1 MSSLQRGTND
11 ILLKRQI
18 EALLFIG
25 TDGVSVQEISLATG
39 QSTSAVKTALS
50 GMCAAYG
57 SEHGME
63 IVELGGKWF
72 MTTASDLSETV
83 DKFHS
88 VDASEH
94 VRLTRASLET
104 LAVIAYSQP
113 VTRSE
118 IEAIRGVRCDR
129 VIDTL
134 LNYGL
139 VRIAGRRKS
148 TGSPLLYR
156 TTTKFLEI
164 FGLGGISDLPTISE
178 IEDLRRNS
186 EQQEKNDTVQ
196 VDAASGS
203 EGQPEN
209 ETE

>member
-1 MSSLQRGTND
+1 
-11 ILLKRQI
+11 
-18 EALLFIG
+18 
-25 TDGVSVQEISLATG
+25 
-39 QSTSAVKTALS
+39 
-50 GMCAAYG
+50 
-57 SEHGME
+57 
-63 IVELGGKWF
+63 
-72 MTTASDLSETV
+72 
-83 DKFHS
+83 
-88 VDASEH
+88 
-94 VRLTRASLET
+94 
-104 LAVIAYSQP
+104 
-113 VTRSE
+113 
-118 IEAIRGVRCDR
+118 
-129 VIDTL
+129 
-134 LNYGL
+134 

>member
-1 MSSLQRGTND
+1 MSSLQRGTDNV
-11 ILLKRQI
+11 LLKRQI
-18 EALLFIG
+18 EALLFVG
-25 TDGVSVQEISLATG
+25 TDGVSVQEISMATG
-39 QSTSAVKTALS
+39 QSASAVKSALS
-50 GMCAAYG
+50 RMSTDYG

-72 MTTASDLSETV
+72 MTSASDLSETL
-83 DKFHS
+83 DKFHA

-118 IEAIRGVRCDR
+118 IESIRGVRCDR

-178 IEDLRRNS
+178 IEDLRRNA
-186 EQQEKNDTVQ
+186 EYQE
-196 VDAASGS
+196 VDAGEKSPDVVEQS
-203 EGQPEN
+203 DRREIEK
-209 ETE
+209 

>member
-1 MSSLQRGTND
+1 MSLSRQEEPEN
-11 ILLKRQI
+11 LLIRQI
-18 EALLFIG
+18 EAILFVAA
-25 TDGVSVQEISLATG
+25 DGASVPEISLATG
-39 QSTSAVKTALS
+39 RPAAAVRKTLAWLNESYALS
-50 GMCAAYG
+50 
-57 SEHGME
+57 HGLE

-72 MTTASDLSETV
+72 MTTASDLSEIM
-83 DKFHS
+83 DKFHAA
-88 VDASEH
+88 DESER

-134 LNYGL
+134 LGYGL
-139 VRIAGRRKS
+139 ARIAGRRKS

-164 FGLGGISDLPTISE
+164 FGLGAISDLPTIDE
-178 IEDLRRNS
+178 LEELKRHR
-186 EQQEKNDTVQ
+186 
-196 VDAASGS
+196 
-203 EGQPEN
+203 P
-209 ETE
+209 ETENPSAELAAVPETGIEAGEDEAE